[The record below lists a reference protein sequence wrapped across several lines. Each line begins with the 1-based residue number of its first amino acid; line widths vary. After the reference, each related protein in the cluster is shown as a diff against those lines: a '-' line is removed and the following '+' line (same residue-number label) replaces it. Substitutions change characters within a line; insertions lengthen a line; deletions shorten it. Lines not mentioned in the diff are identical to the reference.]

1 MAEFLCKVAD
11 PSGRVYSH
19 LESARSEGEA
29 KQKLLDRGLYVYSV
43 RASYG
48 LGRLRAGAVAPRR
61 QVRSSDFLV
70 FNQQFNTLIKAGLPI
85 LKSLDLLAERAA
97 SPRLRPVLNDV
108 RLRVREGALL
118 SEAMTQVDVFPPVY
132 TTAVLAGE
140 KSGNLSGVLDHYI
153 AYLKVT
159 TGFRRRLLAALVYP
173 AILVV
178 ASTLIISFVV
188 GFVIPRFAALFE
200 ELNIALPWIT
210 LLLIALSIQLRPYLL
225 GAVALGIGGGIFAS
239 LWSRTAAGG
248 LALDRVKLRV
258 PVLREIW
265 LKFQVAQFSRTLAT
279 LISGGSPLVAA
290 LETASNSV
298 SSRLVSSAALTA
310 AARVREGEALHKALA
325 EPGFFPEL
333 CLEMIEVGEAT
344 GALAPMLTS
353 VAEFYEEDVNLK
365 LSTVVSLVG
374 PAVLVFVALVV
385 GFVLI
390 ALYYPIF
397 TVSVG
402 TSVR

>member
-11 PSGRVYSH
+11 ASGRVFSH
-19 LESARSEGEA
+19 LEAARSEGEA
-29 KQKLLDRGLYVYSV
+29 RQKLHDRGLFVYSV

-48 LGRLRAGAVAPRR
+48 LGRLRAGSGTPRH
-61 QVRSSDFLV
+61 QVRSADFLV

-97 SPRLRPVLNDV
+97 APRLRPLLNDV
-108 RLRVREGALL
+108 RQRVRGGALL
-118 SEAMTQVDVFPPVY
+118 SEAMDQVQAFSRVY

-153 AYLKVT
+153 AYLRVT

-173 AILVV
+173 IILVI

-188 GFVIPRFAALFE
+188 GFVIPRFAELFA
-200 ELNIALPWIT
+200 ELNITLPWIT
-210 LLLIALSIQLRPYLL
+210 LLLIAVSIQLRPYLI
-225 GAVALGIGGGIFAS
+225 GAVALTIGGGIFAA
-239 LWSRTAAGG
+239 LWSRTESGG
-248 LALDRVKLRV
+248 LALDKVKLWV

-265 LKFQVAQFSRTLAT
+265 LKFQVAQFCRTLAT
-279 LISGGSPLVAA
+279 LVSGGSPLVPA
-290 LETASNSV
+290 LETASDSAG
-298 SSRLVSSAALTA
+298 SRLVSNAARTA
-310 AARVREGEALHKALA
+310 AGRVREGAALHKALTEA
-325 EPGFFPEL
+325 GFFPEL

-374 PAVLVFVALVV
+374 PAVLVAVALVV

-402 TSVR
+402 TAVR